1 MSSFEVVEGQF
12 DDVDE
17 DLKIT
22 RPGSQSSDDAT
33 HIRYGTNENIEDD
46 EEDYEDE
53 DDDDIYD
60 WDGCTGNFTKKYNA
74 ATSNTSRP
82 NANPPKQKQQKMT
95 SYQPPEKTLS
105 KFVDKIN
112 VEKYEGPVLPNAAAS
127 ALVHAGR
134 KMDSDR
140 TKSRDKK
147 DRATA
152 EQVMDPRTRMI
163 LFKFLQRGLIAEIN
177 GCISTGKEANVYH
190 ATTQNQ
196 GDRAIKVYKTSILVF
211 KDRDKYVTGEFRF
224 RHGYCKHNPRKMV
237 RTWAEKEMRNLS
249 RMYQAGLPCPE
260 PIFLKSHVLVMRFIG
275 TDGWPA
281 PLLKDCDISET
292 KARELYLECIH
303 IIRTMYHTCRLIHAD
318 LSEFNMLYHNGGVY
332 VIDVSQSVEHD
343 HPCAL
348 EFLRKDCTN
357 ITEFFKKKNVSV
369 LTVKELFDFVTDA
382 TITEDNIDL
391 YLEKAMTLA
400 SQRTTEDITEQQ
412 KVDEEVFKHSFIPRN
427 LDEVIDFE
435 RDVILAKEGQ
445 TEGMLY
451 HTLTGLQENL
461 EGVRTQPA
469 LLAENEENGSN
480 SVKQESEEEEEEED
494 SGSGSEEEEE
504 DTDGKG
510 DNSKQSISRP
520 KNETSEDRRER
531 KKEFKEEKREK
542 RKNKIPKHIKKRKE
556 KMGRQGKKTLK
567 FNMISWIWTQIKKH
581 RRKFIYGGIVFG
593 GVYVAYRYAHNRI
606 KEIQEKEANECLTH
620 ARRQHHF
627 DSNQRTCNMTVL
639 SMVSNLREILQ
650 QLFDTEAI
658 TETLKSNPSNKLELW
673 EELKILSVTRMVCVV
688 YASSMMSLLI
698 RIQLNVIGGYIYLQ
712 NNNTSTQSN
721 ERTESVPGQP
731 TVIPKPAQ
739 EKYLSEI
746 KHFMDKGICQLGEL
760 IQSAVKKEI
769 SSISLKE
776 RLTFHNVES
785 CLQHIRERLES
796 SPEISSLSSPTL
808 QLCPYMFP
816 PENSTQTATKC
827 AEDEIHERLMQET
840 RDILE
845 SADFHTVLKTSLDR
859 GFQKLLDFVADA
871 YKTSLQSTEQNSSH
885 NTEYL
890 QGGIPMA
897 KLIPIFNG
905 SLYKLCSDPPNPLLQ
920 ELLLLESA
928 KTLAANVYEAFS
940 QPPL

>member
-1 MSSFEVVEGQF
+1 MSSLRRFEVVEGQF
-12 DDVDE
+12 DDIDEQLKVNGINRQFFDVDE
-17 DLKIT
+17 RHSKCSNDV
-22 RPGSQSSDDAT
+22 
-33 HIRYGTNENIEDD
+33 DD
-46 EEDYEDE
+46 EAVDDDYDDDFE
-53 DDDDIYD
+53 DDDDMYD

-74 ATSNTSRP
+74 VQSHSSRP
-82 NANPPKQKQQKMT
+82 NVNPPKLQQQKKT
-95 SYQPPEKTLS
+95 AFQPAEKTLS
-105 KFVDKIN
+105 KFVDRIN

-127 ALVHAGR
+127 ALVHAGK
-134 KMDSDR
+134 KMESER
-140 TKSRDKK
+140 VKSKDKK

-190 ATTQNQ
+190 ATTHNQ

-237 RTWAEKEMRNLS
+237 RTWAEKEMRNLT

-260 PIFLKSHVLVMRFIG
+260 PIFLRSHVLVMGFIG

-281 PLLKDCDISET
+281 PLLKDCDISEA

-303 IIRTMYHTCRLIHAD
+303 IIRTLYHTCRLIHAD
-318 LSEFNMLYHNGGVY
+318 LSEFNLLYHNGGMY

-357 ITEFFKKKNVSV
+357 ITEFFKKKNVST

-391 YLEKAMTLA
+391 YLEKAMTLS
-400 SQRTTEDITEQQ
+400 SQRTTEDITDQQ
-412 KVDEEVFKHSFIPRN
+412 KIDEEVFKHSFIPRN

-435 RDVILAKEGQ
+435 RDVILAKDGQ

-461 EGVRTQPA
+461 EGIRT
-469 LLAENEENGSN
+469 
-480 SVKQESEEEEEEED
+480 
-494 SGSGSEEEEE
+494 
-504 DTDGKG
+504 T
-510 DNSKQSISRP
+510 
-520 KNETSEDRRER
+520 T
-531 KKEFKEEKREK
+531 
-542 RKNKIPKHIKKRKE
+542 
-556 KMGRQGKKTLK
+556 
-567 FNMISWIWTQIKKH
+567 MISWIWTQIKKH
-581 RRKFIYGGIVFG
+581 RRKFIYGGMFIG
-593 GVYVAYRYAHNRI
+593 GVYMAYRYAHRRM

-639 SMVSNLREILQ
+639 SMVPNLREILQ
-650 QLFDTEAI
+650 QMFDTESI
-658 TETLKSNPSNKLELW
+658 TEILKSNPSNKLELW
-673 EELKILSVTRMVCVV
+673 EELKILSVTRMVCVI
-688 YASSMMSLLI
+688 YACSMMSLLI
-698 RIQLNVIGGYIYLQ
+698 RVQLNVIGGYIYLQ
-712 NNNTSTQSN
+712 NNNSSAQDK
-721 ERTESVPGQP
+721 ERPESLPFQQGTP
-731 TVIPKPAQ
+731 IIPKPVQ
-739 EKYLSEI
+739 ERYLSEI
-746 KHFMDKGICQLGEL
+746 KYLMDKGICQLGEL
-760 IQSAVKKEI
+760 IKSAVKKEI

-776 RLTFHNVES
+776 QLTLHNVES
-785 CLQHIRERLES
+785 CLEHIRERLET

-816 PENSTQTATKC
+816 PENSSFTVHQGTD
-827 AEDEIHERLMQET
+827 DEMYECLMQET

-845 SADFHTVLKTSLDR
+845 SADFHTVLKTCLDR
-859 GFQKLLDFVADA
+859 GFQKLLDLLADS
-871 YKTSLQSTEQNSSH
+871 YKTNLQTSDLNNSH
-885 NTEYL
+885 NTDYL

-905 SLYKLCSDPPNPLLQ
+905 SLYKLGSDAPNPLMQ

-940 QPPL
+940 QLPP

>member
-22 RPGSQSSDDAT
+22 RPGRQSSDDAT

-391 YLEKAMTLA
+391 YLEKAMTMA

-480 SVKQESEEEEEEED
+480 SVKQEREEEEEEED

-504 DTDGKG
+504 ETDGKG

-520 KNETSEDRRER
+520 KNETSEDRRVSDVG
-531 KKEFKEEKREK
+531 FVV
-542 RKNKIPKHIKKRKE
+542 
-556 KMGRQGKKTLK
+556 L
-567 FNMISWIWTQIKKH
+567 
-581 RRKFIYGGIVFG
+581 
-593 GVYVAYRYAHNRI
+593 
-606 KEIQEKEANECLTH
+606 EI
-620 ARRQHHF
+620 RQHHF

-639 SMVSNLREILQ
+639 SMVSNLREIFQ

-721 ERTESVPGQP
+721 ERTESVSGQP

-871 YKTSLQSTEQNSSH
+871 YKTSLQSTEHNSSH

-940 QPPL
+940 QPPS